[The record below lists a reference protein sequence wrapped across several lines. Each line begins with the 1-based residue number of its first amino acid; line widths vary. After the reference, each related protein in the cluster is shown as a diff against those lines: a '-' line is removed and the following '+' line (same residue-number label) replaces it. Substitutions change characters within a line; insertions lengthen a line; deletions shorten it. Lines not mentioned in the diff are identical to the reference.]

1 MYSNQ
6 NKVRYY
12 QKSTS
17 SWRVTYCAELS
28 HIGLSEFK
36 IFKDSDQSML
46 ERKVIAQFEK
56 WDEKWSKI
64 QQSLS
69 NQQFKEGNTKYA
81 EEQTKEY
88 QNLFQRIDNILIEAI
103 DIDNRIDWESIKDK
117 KRYPEKNPFNEIH
130 NELAKIKD
138 PIKPIYKSVPVPP
151 NKDNWK
157 YLPQITFTDKLFK
170 SSKEKKIATAE
181 SVYNFDHQLWEKQK
195 NAIDAENKAADTK
208 YNRQLQEAR
217 DKRVSIEEHL
227 LKEEQIWIKRKNE
240 FLQSQSELNA
250 KIEILKQNYLLKEAS
265 SIAEYCDIVLMNSE
279 YPDLVKKDFDLEY
292 NPDNSILIVDYV
304 LPSSEDFPKISEV
317 RYIAAKKELK
327 EYPISEA
334 QTAKIFDATMYNI
347 TLRTIH
353 ELYQAD
359 TINAL
364 EAIVFNGWINY
375 INKATG
381 KNESSCILSIQIKKS
396 DFVEINLKNIDPKIC
411 FKNFKGIG
419 SSKLYGITPIRPLIH
434 IDKNDKRFVSSHDVA
449 GSLDEGSNLATMPW
463 EEFEHLIR
471 EIFAK
476 EFSHNGGEV
485 KVTQASRDGG
495 VDAIAF
501 DPDPIRGGKIVIQAK
516 RYTNTVG
523 VAAVR
528 DLYGTVHNEG
538 ANKGILVTTSDYG
551 PDAYEFVKSKPL
563 TLLNG
568 ANLLHLLEKHGHKA
582 RINIKEAREILNKS

>member
-1 MYSNQ
+1 MASNQ

-12 QKSTS
+12 QQHTSTY
-17 SWRVTYCAELS
+17 RIMYYAELS
-28 HIGLSEFK
+28 HTGLSEFK
-36 IFKDSDQSML
+36 IFKDSDGRML
-46 ERKVIAQFEK
+46 ERKVASQFLK
-56 WDEKWSKI
+56 WDEKWEKNR
-64 QQSLS
+64 QLTD
-69 NQQFKEGNTKYA
+69 NKQFKEANTRIA
-81 EEQTKEY
+81 DEQTREN
-88 QNLFQRIDNILIEAI
+88 QDLIERIINILIDAVGV
-103 DIDNRIDWESIKDK
+103 NNVIDWESLKDK
-117 KRYPEKNPFNEIH
+117 RRYSEKNPFNEIH

-138 PIKPIYKSVPVPP
+138 REKPKHKPIPNPP
-151 NKDNWK
+151 DSNS
-157 YLPQITFTDKLFK
+157 PQYQPIITMVDKLIK
-170 SSKEKKIATAE
+170 SSKERKIEEA
-181 SVYNFDHQLWEKQK
+181 NQK
-195 NAIDAENKAADTK
+195 YKLAYGQWFKSKTEIEEENKSLDHYYEKSLREAA
-208 YNRQLQEAR
+208 E
-217 DKRVSIEEHL
+217 KRVSVEKNL
-227 LKEEQIWIKRKNE
+227 LEDEQKWLKRKNDY
-240 FLQSQSELNA
+240 LQNQSEVNL
-250 KIEILKQNYLLKEAS
+250 KIDELKEKY
-265 SIAEYCDIVLMNSE
+265 IAKDAYTIVEYCDMVLNSSD
-279 YPDLVKKDFDLEY
+279 YPELVKKDFDLDY

-304 LPSSEDFPKISEV
+304 LPSLEDFPKVSEV
-317 RYIAAKKELK
+317 KYIAAKKELK
-327 EYPISEA
+327 EYYISEA
-334 QTAKIFDATMYNI
+334 QMTKTFDATMYNI

-364 EAIVFNGWINY
+364 ESIVFNGWINY

-381 KNESSCILSIQIKKS
+381 KNESSCILSIQIKKT
-396 DFVEINLKNIDPKIC
+396 DFTEINLVNIDPKIC
-411 FKNFKGIG
+411 FKSFKGVG
-419 SSKLYGITPIRPLIH
+419 SSKLYGITPIKPLIH

-449 GSLDEGSNLATMPW
+449 GLLDEGSNLATMPW

-563 TLLNG
+563 TLMNG
-568 ANLLHLLEKHGHKA
+568 ANLLYLLEKHGYKA
-582 RINIKEAREILNKS
+582 RINIKEAKGIITD

>member
-1 MYSNQ
+1 MHSNQ

-12 QKSTS
+12 QKNTST
-17 SWRVTYCAELS
+17 WRVTFCAELS

-36 IFKDSDQSML
+36 IFKDSDQTML
-46 ERKVIAQFEK
+46 ERKVTAQFQK
-56 WDEKWSKI
+56 WDEKWLKI

-69 NQQFKEGNTKYA
+69 SQQFKEGNTKYA

-88 QNLFQRIDNILIEAI
+88 QTLHQRIDNILIEAV
-103 DIDNRIDWESIKDK
+103 DVDNTITWETIKDK
-117 KRYPEKNPFNEIH
+117 KRFPEKNPFNEIH

-138 PIKPIYKSVPVPP
+138 PIKPSVKPIPKAPHKS
-151 NKDNWK
+151 NLK
-157 YLPQITFTDKLFK
+157 YQPIFTFSDKIFK
-170 SSKEKKIATAE
+170 SSKEKKILTAE
-181 SVYNFDHQLWEKQK
+181 SVYKFDYHLWEKQK
-195 NAIDAENKAADTK
+195 KSIEVDNKTAEDK
-208 YNRQLQEAR
+208 YHEQLQVAKDR
-217 DKRVSIEEHL
+217 RVYIEENL
-227 LKEEQIWIKRKNE
+227 LKEEQDWVKRKNDY
-240 FLQSQSELNA
+240 LQSQIEFNA
-250 KIEILKQNYLLKEAS
+250 KIDVLKQNYLSKDA
-265 SIAEYCDIVLMNSE
+265 AATVEYCDMVLTNSE

-292 NPDNSILIVDYV
+292 NPKNSILIVDYV
-304 LPSSEDFPKISEV
+304 LPSSEDFPKVSEV
-317 RYIAAKKELK
+317 RYIATKKELK
-327 EYPISEA
+327 EYAISEA
-334 QTAKIFDATMYNI
+334 QLAKVFDATMYNI

-381 KNESSCILSIQIKKS
+381 KDESSCILSIQIKKS

-411 FKNFKGIG
+411 FKNFKGVG
-419 SSKLYGITPIRPLIH
+419 SSKLYGITPIRPLLH

-449 GSLDEGSNLATMPW
+449 GLLDEGSNLATMPW

-563 TLLNG
+563 TLING
-568 ANLLHLLEKHGHKA
+568 ANLLYLLEKHGHKA
-582 RINIKEAREILNKS
+582 RINIKEAREISNKQ

>member
-1 MYSNQ
+1 MASNY
-6 NKVRYY
+6 NRVRYY
-12 QKSTS
+12 QRNTS
-17 SWRVTYCAELS
+17 AYRVMYHAELS
-28 HIGLSEFK
+28 NSALGELK
-36 IFKDSDQSML
+36 IFKDSDSLML
-46 ERKVIAQFEK
+46 ERKVAAQFLK
-56 WDEKWSKI
+56 WDDKWEKNRQYADSK
-64 QQSLS
+64 
-69 NQQFKEGNTKYA
+69 QFKEANTRMA
-81 EEQTKEY
+81 EEQTNESQELLK
-88 QNLFQRIDNILIEAI
+88 RINDILIESV
-103 DIDNRIDWESIKDK
+103 DIDSIIDWNSLKDK
-117 KRYPEKNPFNEIH
+117 RRYAEKNPFNEIH

-138 PIKPIYKSVPVPP
+138 RTKPTYKPIPQSPNNDDLLYQPV
-151 NKDNWK
+151 
-157 YLPQITFTDKLFK
+157 FTIVDKLIK
-170 SSKEKKIATAE
+170 SSKEKKIQAANE
-181 SVYNFDHQLWEKQK
+181 KYKLAYSEWLNKKGKIEEENRLSKHYYEKSVEE
-195 NAIDAENKAADTK
+195 NAA
-208 YNRQLQEAR
+208 
-217 DKRVSIEEHL
+217 KRISIEKHL
-227 LKEEQIWIKRKNE
+227 LEEEQNWLKRKND
-240 FLQSQSELNA
+240 FLLHQSELNQ
-250 KIEILKQNYLLKEAS
+250 KVNELKEKYLAKDPYA
-265 SIAEYCDIVLMNSE
+265 IVEYCDMVLNNSD
-279 YPDLVKKDFDLEY
+279 YPELVKKDFDLDY

-304 LPSSEDFPKISEV
+304 LPSLEDFPKISEV
-317 RYIAAKKELK
+317 KYIAAKKELK
-327 EYPISEA
+327 EYYISEA
-334 QTAKIFDATMYNI
+334 QIAKIFDATMYNI

-396 DFVEINLKNIDPKIC
+396 DFLEINLKNIDPKIC
-411 FKNFKGIG
+411 FKNFKGVG
-419 SSKLYGITPIRPLIH
+419 SSKLYGITPIKPLIH
-434 IDKNDKRFVSSHDVA
+434 VNRDDKRFVSSHDVA
-449 GSLDEGSNLATMPW
+449 DLLDEGSNLATMPW

-523 VAAVR
+523 VSAVR

-563 TLLNG
+563 TLMNG
-568 ANLLHLLEKHGHKA
+568 ANLLYLLEKHGYKA
-582 RINIKEAREILNKS
+582 RINIKEAKGVVNG